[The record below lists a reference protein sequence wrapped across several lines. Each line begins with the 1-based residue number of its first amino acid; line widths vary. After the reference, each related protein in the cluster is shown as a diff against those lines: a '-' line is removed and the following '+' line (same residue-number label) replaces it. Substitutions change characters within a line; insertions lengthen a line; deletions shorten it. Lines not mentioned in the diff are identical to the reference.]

1 MIYIA
6 VPDMNDSVS
15 RITLSGKEF
24 YIRFCYNPSYDYW
37 SFGLYDIR
45 MNPIL
50 PMVKIVPFS
59 PLLYFY
65 RYTELPDGQFG
76 CFSAKRTNGTFQ
88 RSDAGLS
95 RIEINQLIERIVLHT
110 HLRTL

>member
-15 RITLSGKEF
+15 RITLSGTEF

-50 PMVKIVPFS
+50 PMTKIVPYS

-76 CFSAKRTNGTFQ
+76 CFSADDKVGRNSFKDGRAKFAYIGNEELEET
-88 RSDAGLS
+88 A
-95 RIEINQLIERIVLHT
+95 
-110 HLRTL
+110 